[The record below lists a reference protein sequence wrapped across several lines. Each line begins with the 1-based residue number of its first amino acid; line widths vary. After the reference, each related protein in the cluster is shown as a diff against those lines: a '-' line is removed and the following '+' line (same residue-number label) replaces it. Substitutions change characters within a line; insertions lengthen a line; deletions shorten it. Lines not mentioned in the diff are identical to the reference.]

1 MRITRKYKGEGRA
14 GKHGTPLAEDN
25 TTEKRSPGGSEGFE
39 IKEATYGQ
47 LFMEFLT
54 LGLFTI
60 GGGAAMMAVLQ
71 DRVSDK
77 RHWMTVEETLDCI
90 AVSQSLPGVLAINM
104 SVYVGFRKKGFPG
117 ALVSWFGMIL
127 PSFVIILLIAM
138 ALGNIGD
145 NIYIKSALKGIS
157 AAALGLIAFAV
168 YKMIRQTL
176 FSGRDGRRNLPFN
189 VIMMVASFLAVAVMN
204 VDAVLSILAA
214 IVIGIVY
221 VSVIERKASAAGN
234 GGEEK

>member
-14 GKHGTPLAEDN
+14 EKHGTPLAEDN
-25 TTEKRSPGGSEGFE
+25 TTEKRSPGGSEEFE

-176 FSGRDGRRNLPFN
+176 LSGRDGRRNLPFN